1 MFRVT
6 YTEEVSQEW
15 RRNVLEIGESLKR
28 RVYRWGT
35 HVGILEDGKWHHESR
50 MTINTFN
57 YIVEVCTPSPM
68 NILPIEIDD
77 IWEEE
82 YVPISKSLEYTG
94 LVVLKGDART
104 VLETAATHG
113 LPTPDLPI
121 LPNSIAPSKP
131 SSTFH
136 KPHINISNSKHST
149 TQKLVGRQCMII
161 D

>member
-1 MFRVT
+1 M
-6 YTEEVSQEW
+6 
-15 RRNVLEIGESLKR
+15 EIGEPLKR

-35 HVGILEDGKWHHESR
+35 HVGILEDGKWHHETR
-50 MTINTFN
+50 MPCATNAS
-57 YIVEVCTPSPM
+57 YLSELCTPTPM
-68 NILPIEIDD
+68 NVMPMEMDD

-113 LPTPDLPI
+113 LPTPDLPATAI
-121 LPNSIAPSKP
+121 TTQANHTSQNNHNS
-131 SSTFH
+131 
-136 KPHINISNSKHST
+136 NISHAKSHAFVPKP
-149 TQKLVGRQCMII
+149 KARCLIR

>member
-1 MFRVT
+1 M
-6 YTEEVSQEW
+6 
-15 RRNVLEIGESLKR
+15 GEPLKR

-35 HVGILEDGKWHHESR
+35 HVGILEDGKWHHETR
-50 MTINTFN
+50 MPCATNAS
-57 YIVEVCTPSPM
+57 YLAELCAPAPM
-68 NILPIEIDD
+68 NVMPMEMDD

-94 LVVLKGDART
+94 LVVVKGDART

-121 LPNSIAPSKP
+121 VSTSTAVAPP
-131 SSTFH
+131 STSH
-136 KPHINISNSKHST
+136 NPHMRTYSSRHAT
-149 TQKLVGRQCMII
+149 VQKTGVGRRCMIL